1 MLFLKSSNYDIFQY
15 QPLCEGLQHQH
26 CNYDWKYNFNTSPS
40 ARGFNLI
47 VRLSGFETISIPAPL
62 RGASAIAYNKR
73 HAILFDHNNFAQII
87 VNHAII
93 TPNNWRYNHRN
104 VLHFDENLPVQSCTP
119 PVLLLFPYERR
130 IFRNISPNILRHQ
143 LCL

>member
-1 MLFLKSSNYDIFQY
+1 MENNRYHCPTMIRMYLRGADEMIEFQY
-15 QPLCEGLQHQH
+15 QPLCE
-26 CNYDWKYNFNTSPS
+26 
-40 ARGFNLI
+40 
-47 VRLSGFETISIPAPL
+47 RLLMNGEFEYEKNISIPAPL